1 VFSGQVETVS
11 DFLQMLG
18 IRGSLEVGVL
28 PVVLI
33 FLTAMATTWFFIPR
47 VRDFAVER
55 GLGDKPNERRL
66 NKELLPNVGGLTV
79 FAGVIAAMVL
89 AIAIKPLLLATVNIQ
104 LLSIALGGA
113 IMVLVG
119 FIDDQFELPSL
130 FRIVVQVLCAGLLV
144 VNGIRIDLPFLPI
157 WADVFLTV
165 FWVVGITNAVNL
177 LDGIDGNVGGLGFI
191 TAMSMLALSA
201 QFSTRGAATL
211 LLAAL
216 AGACLGFL
224 RHNFNPSRIILGDAG
239 ATFIGFT
246 LAAVSMLG
254 TLKVSAAV
262 SVLAPVIVLLV
273 PILDTTQVTIRRI
286 LRGVRPDTP
295 GKDHLHHLLLKR
307 GLDQRRSV
315 VTLWAATLMLS
326 VISMLLQRVNILVI
340 GLSVL
345 VTILA
350 LAFVAQQRILEVKRT
365 LQTKGS
371 SSA

>member
-1 VFSGQVETVS
+1 MNE
-11 DFLQMLG
+11 FLISIG
-18 IRGSLEVGVL
+18 IRGNLEVGFL

-33 FLTAMATTWFFIPR
+33 FLTAMAVTWLFIPR
-47 VRDFAVER
+47 VRDYAVER

-66 NKELLPNVGGLTV
+66 NKELLPNVGGLTI

-130 FRIVVQVLCAGLLV
+130 FRIVVQALCAGLLI
-144 VNGIRIDLPFLPI
+144 VNGIRIDITWLPM
-157 WADVFLTV
+157 WADVILTV
-165 FWVVGITNAVNL
+165 IWVVGITNAVNL

-191 TAMSMLALSA
+191 TAMSLLALSA

-254 TLKVSAAV
+254 TLKVGAAA
-262 SVLAPVIVLLV
+262 SIIAPVVILLV

-286 LRGVRPDTP
+286 LSGKRPDTP
-295 GKDHLHHLLLKR
+295 GKDHLHHMLLAR
-307 GLDQRRSV
+307 GFDQRRSV
-315 VTLWAATLMLS
+315 VTLWTATLALS
-326 VISMLLQRVNILVI
+326 VISMLLQRVNPVVI
-340 GLSVL
+340 ILSV
-345 VTILA
+345 VITVAA

-365 LQTKGS
+365 AAKLET
-371 SSA
+371 

>member
-1 VFSGQVETVS
+1 MNE
-11 DFLQMLG
+11 FLNSIG
-18 IRGSLEVGVL
+18 IMGGLEVGFI
-28 PVVLI
+28 PVTLI
-33 FLTAMATTWFFIPR
+33 FLTAMAFTWLFIPR

-66 NKELLPNVGGLTV
+66 NKELLPNVGGLTI
-79 FAGVIAAMVL
+79 FAGVIAAMIL
-89 AIAIKPLLLATVNIQ
+89 AIALKPLLLATVNIQ

-130 FRIVVQVLCAGLLV
+130 FRILVQVLCAGLLI
-144 VNGIRIDLPFLPI
+144 VNNIRIDIVWLPM
-157 WADVFLTV
+157 WADVLLTV

-191 TAMSMLALSA
+191 TAMSLLALSA

-211 LLAAL
+211 ILAAL

-254 TLKVSAAV
+254 TLKIGAAA
-262 SVLAPVIVLLV
+262 SVLAPVVILLV

-286 LRGVRPDTP
+286 MRGVRPDTP
-295 GKDHLHHLLLKR
+295 GKDHLHHLLLK
-307 GLDQRRSV
+307 GGMDQRRSV
-315 VTLWAATLMLS
+315 ITLWAATLGLS
-326 VISMLLQRVNILVI
+326 VVSMLLQRVNPIVIVLTVFVTVIL
-340 GLSVL
+340 
-345 VTILA
+345 
-350 LAFVAQQRILEVKRT
+350 LAFVAYQRILEVKRNAP
-365 LQTKGS
+365 KPES
-371 SSA
+371 

>member
-1 VFSGQVETVS
+1 VNQ
-11 DFLQMLG
+11 FLSSIG
-18 IRGSLEVGVL
+18 IMGGLEAGFL
-28 PVVLI
+28 PVSLI
-33 FLTAMATTWFFIPR
+33 FLTAMAVTWTFIPR

-66 NKELLPNVGGLTV
+66 NKELLPNVGGLTI

-89 AIAIKPLLLATVNIQ
+89 AIAIKPLILATVNIQ

-130 FRIVVQVLCAGLLV
+130 FRIVVQVLCAGLLI
-144 VNGIRIDLPFLPI
+144 VNNIRIDIIWLPM
-157 WADVFLTV
+157 WADALLTI

-191 TAMSMLALSA
+191 TAMSLLALSA

-254 TLKVSAAV
+254 TLKVGAAA
-262 SVLAPVIVLLV
+262 SILAPVVILLV

-295 GKDHLHHLLLKR
+295 GKDHLHHMLLKR
-307 GLDQRRSV
+307 GFDQRRSV
-315 VTLWAATLMLS
+315 VTLWAATLGLS
-326 VISMLLQRVNILVI
+326 VISMLLQRVNPVVIILTVVI
-340 GLSVL
+340 TVAL
-345 VTILA
+345 
-350 LAFVAQQRILEVKRT
+350 LAFVAQQRILEVKRST
-365 LQTKGS
+365 PKLET
-371 SSA
+371 

>member
-1 VFSGQVETVS
+1 MNEFLKSFGISG
-11 DFLQMLG
+11 G
-18 IRGSLEVGVL
+18 LEIGVL
-28 PVVLI
+28 PVSLI
-33 FLTAMATTWFFIPR
+33 FLTAVAVTWFFIPR
-47 VRDFAVER
+47 VRAYAVER

-89 AIAIKPLLLATVNIQ
+89 AIALKPALLATVNIQ

-130 FRIVVQVLCAGLLV
+130 FRIVVQILCAGLLI
-144 VNGIRIDLPFLPI
+144 VNGIRIDITWLPM
-157 WADVFLTV
+157 WADAILTII
-165 FWVVGITNAVNL
+165 WVVGITNAVNL

-191 TAMSMLALSA
+191 TAMSLLALST

-211 LLAAL
+211 ILAAL
-216 AGACLGFL
+216 AGSCLGFL
-224 RHNFNPSRIILGDAG
+224 RHNFNPSKIILGDAG

-254 TLKVSAAV
+254 TLKVGAAA
-262 SVLAPVIVLLV
+262 SILAPVVVLLV

-295 GKDHLHHLLLKR
+295 GKDHLHHLLLRR

-315 VTLWAATLMLS
+315 IALWSATLLLS
-326 VISMLLQRVNILVI
+326 IVSMLIQRVNIMV
-340 GLSVL
+340 
-345 VTILA
+345 ILA
-350 LAFVAQQRILEVKRT
+350 SAIITIALLALVAQQRILEVKRT
-365 LQTKGS
+365 PPAS
-371 SSA
+371 STLET

>member
-1 VFSGQVETVS
+1 MSE
-11 DFLQMLG
+11 FLQMLG

-33 FLTAMATTWFFIPR
+33 FLTAMACTWFFIPR

-130 FRIVVQVLCAGLLV
+130 FRILVQLLCAGLLM
-144 VNGIRIDLPFLPI
+144 VNGIRIDITWLPL
-157 WADVFLTV
+157 WADVLLTV

-216 AGACLGFL
+216 AGACLGF
-224 RHNFNPSRIILGDAG
+224 
-239 ATFIGFT
+239 
-246 LAAVSMLG
+246 
-254 TLKVSAAV
+254 
-262 SVLAPVIVLLV
+262 
-273 PILDTTQVTIRRI
+273 
-286 LRGVRPDTP
+286 
-295 GKDHLHHLLLKR
+295 
-307 GLDQRRSV
+307 
-315 VTLWAATLMLS
+315 
-326 VISMLLQRVNILVI
+326 
-340 GLSVL
+340 
-345 VTILA
+345 
-350 LAFVAQQRILEVKRT
+350 
-365 LQTKGS
+365 
-371 SSA
+371 

>member
-1 VFSGQVETVS
+1 MSE
-11 DFLQMLG
+11 FLKMLG
-18 IRGSLEVGVL
+18 IMGGLEVGVL

-33 FLTAMATTWFFIPR
+33 FLTAMAVTWLFIPR
-47 VRDFAVER
+47 VRDYALNR
-55 GLGDKPNERRL
+55 GLGDQPNERRL
-66 NKELLPNVGGLTV
+66 NKELLPNVGGLTI
-79 FAGVIAAMVL
+79 FAGVIAAMIL

-130 FRIVVQVLCAGLLV
+130 FRVVVQMLCAGLLI
-144 VNGIRIDLPFLPI
+144 VNGISIDIVWLPN
-157 WADVFLTV
+157 WADVLITV

-191 TAMSMLALSA
+191 TAMSLLALSA

-254 TLKVSAAV
+254 TLKVGAAA
-262 SVLAPVIVLLV
+262 SIIAPVIILLV

-295 GKDHLHHLLLKR
+295 GKDHLHHLLLRR

-315 VTLWAATLMLS
+315 VTLWAATLGLS
-326 VISMLLQRVNILVI
+326 VISMLLQRVNLWVI
-340 GLSVL
+340 VL
-345 VTILA
+345 TVLITVAL
-350 LAFVAQQRILEVKRT
+350 LAFVAQQRILEVKRNT
-365 LQTKGS
+365 PRLEV
-371 SSA
+371 